1 MRGKSASY
9 VQKIDGLIEENA
21 KLKNEN
27 LDLMKRVVI
36 CQKRA
41 EFDDS
46 PVQKTAIS
54 TVGS

>member
-36 CQKRA
+36 C
-41 EFDDS
+41 
-46 PVQKTAIS
+46 
-54 TVGS
+54 